1 MKKPTNQTPLLLAAP
16 SRENPSMH
24 LALPRL
30 LPAPPT
36 ARQQVRTRTRA
47 LALEYGQIQAQANH
61 PGMPLLIPG
70 RGPLAQVRA
79 DTLRSPALRLFLG
92 SVLAEREIRTLLA
105 QPAMSPNVVPCTAGE
120 LVQRAAARVSFWCV
134 LGRAQCEVLYAA
146 TVVAGIGRLLAPTVV
161 GACRVDDVLFTLV
174 RSALHLL
181 DEETPSEAA
190 LLRQCLDWGNGDEID
205 EQLVPGLRRAIA
217 RALDHGLDGR
227 GGEADL
233 GWPN

>member
-1 MKKPTNQTPLLLAAP
+1 MKKPLTSTPLP
-16 SRENPSMH
+16 
-24 LALPRL
+24 
-30 LPAPPT
+30 LPAPRRENASMHFASPECLTAPAT
-36 ARQQVRTRTRA
+36 ARQQVRTRTQA
-47 LALEYGQIQAQANH
+47 LAMEYGQIQAKANH
-61 PGMPLLIPG
+61 PGMPLFIPG
-70 RGPLAQVRA
+70 RGPLAPVRA
-79 DTLRSPALRLFLG
+79 DTLRSPALRLFLT
-92 SVLAEREIRTLLA
+92 SVLAEREIQTLLA
-105 QPAMSPNVVPCTAGE
+105 QPGMSQNEVPCTAGD

-161 GACRVDDVLFTLV
+161 GACRGDDVLFTLV
-174 RSALHLL
+174 RSALHRL

-190 LLRQCLDWGNGDEID
+190 LLRQCLGWGNGDEID

-227 GGEADL
+227 VGEADL